1 MKDSLVAFAQQ
12 LERDHRRERLPQT
25 LLFHGQLLEC
35 YVRLRAHDELETYW
49 NWLSLQDASLRTPF
63 VWGIVFRHR
72 HVNGVGSLVLQNMF
86 EQVLQESGN
95 SFIAYRFS
103 DNALLYDRARIEAQ
117 AFGFSDMLSAIAQRQ
132 IEDGKVRNA
141 YLTIDTLVR
150 EFPQF
155 RSDIIPGQLLQ
166 SQPITEA
173 YRLLVLG
180 YRLGGNVPSA
190 AVYGVIAKAKTWR
203 QGTYE
208 YWFTDAYL
216 AHLDMTIAR
225 VGSVKRSSENALVT
239 LFQNLESTVKE
250 VLDSDAGPV
259 KENTELLIDVLKVA
273 FDVARTTDHNPR
285 DFRLYGFLESA
296 GYIQSRELYDLLLQ
310 SSPPGAFLCDS
321 GSCVAVMR
329 AAGYM
334 GDGPMLKAAWLAAL
348 HQPDFVVD
356 SRKCFLFIMSA
367 RLCGIEDFAKQ
378 EISLYFGERESDST
392 PEIQREIKNA
402 FGLSL
407 NNALRRKPMYSSV
420 APASPILDLRVVLER
435 FKKFA
440 ITLKERK
447 LRNFFED
454 PLPDSLA
461 GDRILSTEE
470 NWLKVY
476 DRLTRDPREP
486 FRKRDLPLDHQT
498 QSARLAL
505 RKESGEKPQNGHSSA
520 RPVTEDNVPANDNT
534 AESES
539 TLANEIDHIA
549 QDNTAKS
556 KNTAENKM
564 DHTTQDNSNSD
575 SNRALGSE
583 KKVSKNG
590 SVSSY
595 SASHGRLSGVAIT
608 QGGYR
613 IDDLR
618 YANWRDMNELIL
630 EGCYSDNYDL
640 GEEGV
645 MLESREPLSEEQL
658 LRVVMKVRGIDPA
671 QLPKHD
677 KSKPTPVLKRA
688 AFSRGPL
695 FHESINLPDREGDPG
710 GARRQVRVD
719 QGPPLDRHA
728 QQKEQEEVK
737 SFVGT
742 PSP

>member
-1 MKDSLVAFAQQ
+1 MPPDSFRIIRAMVRHIFAIRGMDASTKDSLVAFAQQ
-12 LERDHRRERLPQT
+12 LERDYRRKRLPQT
-25 LLFHGQLLEC
+25 LSFHGQLLEC
-35 YVRLRAHDELETYW
+35 YLRLGAHDELETHW
-49 NWLSLQDASLRTPF
+49 DWLSLQDASLRTPF
-63 VWGIVFRHR
+63 VWGIMFRHR
-72 HVNGVGSLVLQNMF
+72 HATGAGSLVLQNMF
-86 EQVLQESGN
+86 EQVLQESGDR
-95 SFIAYRFS
+95 FIAYRFS
-103 DNALLYDRARIEAQ
+103 ENALLSDRARVEAH
-117 AFGFSDMLSAIAQRQ
+117 ALGFSDMLSAIAQRQ
-132 IEDGKVRNA
+132 IQDGKVRNA

-155 RSDIIPGQLLQ
+155 RSDILPGQLLQ

-180 YRLGGNVPSA
+180 YRLGGIVPPA
-190 AVYGVIAKAKTWR
+190 AVYRVIAKAKTWR
-203 QGTYE
+203 QGSYE
-208 YWFTDAYL
+208 YWFTDSYL
-216 AHLDMTIAR
+216 ANLDITIAR
-225 VGSVKRSSENALVT
+225 VGFKRSGDSALVT
-239 LFQNLESTVKE
+239 LFQSLESTVRE

-259 KENTELLIDVLKVA
+259 EENMNLLIEALKLA
-273 FDVARTTDHNPR
+273 FDVARTIDHNPR
-285 DFRLYGFLESA
+285 DFKLYGLLESA
-296 GYIQSRELYDLLLQ
+296 GYMQSGELYDFLLQ
-310 SSPPGAFLCDS
+310 SSQPGAFLCDRT
-321 GSCVAVMR
+321 SCVAVMR

-348 HQPDFVVD
+348 QQPDFVVD
-356 SRKCFLFIMSA
+356 SRRCFLFIMLA
-367 RLCGIEDFAKQ
+367 RLCGIEDFATE
-378 EISLYFGERESDST
+378 EIDLYFGERESDLT
-392 PEIQREIKNA
+392 PEIQSEIKNA

-407 NNALRRKPMYSSV
+407 ENANALRRKPMYSSV
-420 APASPILDLRVVLER
+420 APASPILDLRAVLGR

-440 ITLKERK
+440 MTLKERK

-486 FRKRDLPLDHQT
+486 LRKRDLPLDHQT

-505 RKESGEKPQNGHSSA
+505 RKGSGEKTQDGQSSA
-520 RPVTEDNVPANDNT
+520 RPVIEDDLPAN
-534 AESES
+534 
-539 TLANEIDHIA
+539 
-549 QDNTAKS
+549 DNTAKS
-556 KNTAENKM
+556 KNTVENKM
-564 DHTTQDNSNSD
+564 DHTTQDNSNSK
-575 SNRALGSE
+575 RALGSE
-583 KKVSKNG
+583 KKVSKNS
-590 SVSSY
+590 SVSKY

-630 EGCYSDNYDL
+630 EGCYSNNYDL

-645 MLESREPLSEEQL
+645 MLESRELLSEEQL

-677 KSKPTPVLKRA
+677 KSRPTPVFKRA

-695 FHESINLPDREGDPG
+695 FHESINLPGRDGAPG

-719 QGPPLDRHA
+719 QEP
-728 QQKEQEEVK
+728 QEVK
-737 SFVGT
+737 GFVGT